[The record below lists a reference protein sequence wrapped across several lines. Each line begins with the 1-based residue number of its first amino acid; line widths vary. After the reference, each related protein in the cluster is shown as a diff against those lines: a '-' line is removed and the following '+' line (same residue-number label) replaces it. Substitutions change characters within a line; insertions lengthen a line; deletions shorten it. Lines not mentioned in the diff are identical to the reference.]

1 MHKHLC
7 IAKTSLAPGGVQMWA
22 QLAPTLGKALEV
34 AGNLTNV
41 EVKSGVEKS
50 LPLCLTL
57 KY

>member
-50 LPLCLTL
+50 LPLCL